1 MSAEC
6 HRLGS
11 SAIRE
16 LYLPLDGPSG
26 GFQMG
31 FLGAALLQGWGRWQ
45 LPVYKQ
51 QQHLAGV

>member
-1 MSAEC
+1 M
-6 HRLGS
+6 
-11 SAIRE
+11 RE

-31 FLGAALLQGWGRWQ
+31 LLGAALLQGWGRWQ
-45 LPVYKQ
+45 LPVYEQ